1 MPYAS
6 SFSFFLVATLA
17 LLLTPGPAVLYVV
30 ARSMDQGRRAGIVST
45 LGLALGNLFHVAAAA
60 LGLSA
65 LLVSSA
71 LAFDAVKYFGA
82 GYLIY
87 LGIRRLREKEL
98 PPSELVTESGS
109 SRLFYQGVVVNLL
122 NPKTALFFLAFL
134 PQFVD
139 PSRGAMARQ
148 LLFLGFLFVVM
159 AACTDT
165 LWALLGG
172 SVGNLMKRSSRLRN
186 AERYFSGSVF
196 IGLGLMTALTRAHA
210 KRG

>member
-1 MPYAS
+1 
-6 SFSFFLVATLA
+6 
-17 LLLTPGPAVLYVV
+17 
-30 ARSMDQGRRAGIVST
+30 
-45 LGLALGNLFHVAAAA
+45 
-60 LGLSA
+60 
-65 LLVSSA
+65 
-71 LAFDAVKYFGA
+71 
-82 GYLIY
+82 
-87 LGIRRLREKEL
+87 
-98 PPSELVTESGS
+98 
-109 SRLFYQGVVVNLL
+109 
-122 NPKTALFFLAFL
+122 
-134 PQFVD
+134 
-139 PSRGAMARQ
+139 MARQ